1 MKQLYDMI
9 LLRYFNFLYNKIEKD
24 AFASYK
30 PGNYI
35 NMSQYKPAIIPS
47 HYTQEYMDMLEQNK
61 NAAAVKEV
69 VSTTSMIGQYVPARI
84 LSHYTQEYM
93 DMLEQNKNT
102 TVARTIEK

>member
-1 MKQLYDMI
+1 M
-9 LLRYFNFLYNKIEKD
+9 LLRYCNFLYNKIEND

-35 NMSQYKPAIIPS
+35 NMSHYKPAI
-47 HYTQEYMDMLEQNK
+47 
-61 NAAAVKEV
+61 
-69 VSTTSMIGQYVPARI
+69 I